1 MLANMIA
8 ARMDRELD
16 RFARHRSVVYT
27 RYADDLTFSAD
38 STVGIPSEWMNKV
51 PNPRVSDPL
60 RKIIEGNGFEIAEEK
75 TKFVRGEGRGSLRA
89 WW

>member
-38 STVGIPSEWMNKV
+38 STVGIPSEWMNK
-51 PNPRVSDPL
+51 DP
-60 RKIIEGNGFEIAEEK
+60 
-75 TKFVRGEGRGSLRA
+75 
-89 WW
+89 